1 MVGKKEKRNV
11 CLCNVWS
18 PVNYV
23 NTPTRCLE
31 TRETLLHL
39 FLFPLYSSLS
49 LPLSSSSHRQAVGG
63 KVEGGG
69 KVKIQRY
76 YFSHAQYAA
85 TYVYVCL
92 ACSFD
97 DCLPV
102 EERLPLERFK

>member
-39 FLFPLYSSLS
+39 FLFPLYSSLPPPPS
-49 LPLSSSSHRQAVGG
+49 LLPTYRQW
-63 KVEGGG
+63 
-69 KVKIQRY
+69 
-76 YFSHAQYAA
+76 
-85 TYVYVCL
+85 
-92 ACSFD
+92 
-97 DCLPV
+97 
-102 EERLPLERFK
+102 EERWRGEER